1 MATKVNMPK
10 QGLQMTE
17 GTIISW
23 LAAEGEQVTEGYP
36 LYEMET
42 DKLTIEISA
51 PASGTLLKIIRGEGD
66 VVPITETI
74 ALIGEQG
81 EDISGLL
88 ADIQAAGTGEGSEES
103 ASVNSAPANSQEGGS
118 GDKTVAASK
127 METQASGAGPA
138 AGMEAGQAPNN
149 AAGQAPSKAPSQA
162 AGPAAGG
169 PVGSG
174 PFYSSPRAR
183 WKAEEYGLDITT
195 LSGTGPEG
203 MVVERD
209 VQAAAQNRPK
219 ATPLAQQSAAE
230 SGVDLSGIEGSG
242 PRGKIYRKDVE
253 AAQRAAS
260 AAAVAGTALGES
272 RADRLVPLTGM
283 RRTIS
288 ARMRESLDTAAQAVH
303 RIDVDMSETVRM
315 RESLKSAE
323 QKVSY
328 NDIILKAVAVSL
340 QKHPR
345 MNSRLTDEGILEIGA
360 VNIGVAVALDEGLIV
375 PVLRDVDLLS
385 LKAIHEETRR
395 LAERA
400 RTGELTQEEYVGGS
414 FSVSN
419 LGMYELDSFTAIIN
433 RPESGILAVGAI
445 KDKPAAVKGELQ
457 ICPMCGLSLTYD
469 HRIIDGAPAADFLRS
484 VKQLLENPY
493 LLV

>member
-23 LAAEGEQVTEGYP
+23 LAAEGEQVKEGYP

-74 ALIGEQG
+74 AIIGEQG

-88 ADIQAAGTGEGSEES
+88 AEIQSSGTGDNSEET
-103 ASVNSAPANSQEGGS
+103 APAESQKAGV
-118 GDKTVAASK
+118 GDKTAAAS
-127 METQASGAGPA
+127 EAAA
-138 AGMEAGQAPNN
+138 AGEPKAEGLGTGTTAGSP
-149 AAGQAPSKAPSQA
+149 AGK
-162 AGPAAGG
+162 
-169 PVGSG
+169 G

-183 WKAEEYGLDITT
+183 WKAEEYGIDITT

-230 SGVDLSGIEGSG
+230 SGIDLSGVEGSG

-253 AAQRAAS
+253 AAHRAVS
-260 AAAVAGTALGES
+260 GTAAAGTAARSYRE
-272 RADRLVPLTGM
+272 DRLVPLTGM
-283 RRTIS
+283 RKTIS

-315 RESLKSAE
+315 RESLKAAE
-323 QKVSY
+323 VKVSY
-328 NDIILKAVAVSL
+328 NDIILKAVSLSL
-340 QKHPR
+340 QAYPR
-345 MNSRLTDEGILEIGA
+345 MNSRLTDDGILELGA

-385 LKAIHEETRR
+385 LKAIHDETRR
-395 LAERA
+395 LADRA
-400 RTGELTQEEYVGGS
+400 RTGELTQEEYTGGS

-457 ICPMCGLSLTYD
+457 IRPICGLSLTYD
-469 HRIIDGAPAADFLRS
+469 HRIIDGAPAADFLLS

>member
-23 LAAEGEQVTEGYP
+23 LAAEGEQVKEDYP

-51 PASGTLLKIIRGEGD
+51 PTSGTLLKIIRGEGD

-74 ALIGEQG
+74 AIIGEQG

-88 ADIQAAGTGEGSEES
+88 AEIQSSGTGDNSEET
-103 ASVNSAPANSQEGGS
+103 AAAEPQKAGV
-118 GDKTVAASK
+118 GDKTAAASEAAAAGK
-127 METQASGAGPA
+127 PVKQEFGADIASGSPAG
-138 AGMEAGQAPNN
+138 
-149 AAGQAPSKAPSQA
+149 KT
-162 AGPAAGG
+162 
-169 PVGSG
+169 

-183 WKAEEYGLDITT
+183 WKAEEYGLDITS
-195 LSGTGPEG
+195 LAGTGPEG

-230 SGVDLSGIEGSG
+230 SGIDLSGIEGSG

-253 AAQRAAS
+253 AAHKAVTGVAA
-260 AAAVAGTALGES
+260 AGTALGES
-272 RADRLVPLTGM
+272 GEDRLLPLTGM
-283 RRTIS
+283 RKTIS

-303 RIDVDMSETVRM
+303 RIDVDMSEIVRM

-323 QKVSY
+323 VKVSY
-328 NDIILKAVAVSL
+328 NDIILKAVALSL
-340 QKHPR
+340 KAHPR
-345 MNSRLTDEGILEIGA
+345 MNSRLTDEGILELGA

-375 PVLRDVDLLS
+375 PVLRDADLLS

-445 KDKPAAVKGELQ
+445 KDKPAAVKGELE
-457 ICPMCGLSLTYD
+457 IRPICGLSLTYD

>member
-23 LAAEGEQVTEGYP
+23 LAAEGEQVKEGYP

-74 ALIGEQG
+74 AIIGEQG

-88 ADIQAAGTGEGSEES
+88 AEI
-103 ASVNSAPANSQEGGS
+103 
-118 GDKTVAASK
+118 
-127 METQASGAGPA
+127 QASGTGDNSEEPASAESQEAGVGDKPA
-138 AGMEAGQAPNN
+138 AASEAA
-149 AAGQAPSKAPSQA
+149 AAGKPEAVGKPVKQEPGAGIAADRA
-162 AGPAAGG
+162 AGSPA
-169 PVGSG
+169 GSG

-183 WKAEEYGLDITT
+183 WKAEEYGLDIHT

-209 VQAAAQNRPK
+209 VQAAAQNQPK
-219 ATPLAQQSAAE
+219 ATPLARQSAAE
-230 SGVDLSGIEGSG
+230 SGIDLSGIEGSG

-253 AAQRAAS
+253 AAQRSVGGTAA
-260 AAAVAGTALGES
+260 AGTASGAF

-315 RESLKSAE
+315 RESLKTAE
-323 QKVSY
+323 VKVSY

-340 QKHPR
+340 QQHPR
-345 MNSRLTDEGILEIGA
+345 INSRLTDEGILELGA

-400 RTGELTQEEYVGGS
+400 RTGELTQEEYTGGS

-419 LGMYELDSFTAIIN
+419 LGMYDLDSFTAIIN

-445 KDKPAAVKGELQ
+445 KDKPAAVKGELH
-457 ICPMCGLSLTYD
+457 IRPMCGLSLTYD